1 MRRDDIDIFG
11 YNLGGSV
18 GDYFDDGM
26 QPIMRPEKP
35 ELPSKAQVAAVGA
48 GILGGTPYGLIDIF
62 GGAPE
67 IPADPNTTVG
77 EMFVGPRSPSL
88 AENIRQGNIIDPLLQ
103 VAGVVPFAAAATMP
117 IRRARALSQL
127 ELPTDTASRMSRA
140 ESGGYNTD
148 VYHGSTHDV
157 YAFDA
162 ENASD
167 MSDFGRGVYLTNN
180 PEDASTNYAGVGT
193 DLQTRIDQATE
204 YHTEVSGMHPALAA
218 KKAREEL
225 IGEASRGVVYPLKLN
240 TDNFVKIGRDGTV
253 IPAGSDY
260 RQSAID
266 DIESY
271 DGGRKA
277 FDSDDAYEDAVYDRA
292 IEFYDTDIDSNYLK
306 LKDFLSGYGADERL
320 TSDIL
325 QDVFDGSEG
334 MDEINATQLVNA
346 FNKNY
351 LMDGRRTPSAMA
363 AEFFKDE
370 LNYEGIID
378 RNVNKKFRMQG
389 MDDETEHYIVFS
401 GSENKIRSPQA
412 QFDPSQKDSA
422 DILRAGGGEVDKE
435 DIFGYN
441 LGGSVGQYFDEYGN
455 PVTPEITQETPLTPA
470 QTANIAGGFVPGA
483 GMADISGLYSAFPPE
498 GMTTAEMIV
507 GPRSPSLAENIRNK
521 EVIDSGLQILGGIG
535 DLIPPVA
542 AAIAPLRAAR
552 AAKKLKTYARRSDEG
567 FYSAAEE
574 AALNLERKKG
584 SGQAFINDLQKSG
597 AKPDELRAS
606 GFIDIFSEKSD
617 VTRDDVADYFQA
629 DEPAVNIE
637 TTTLFDAPQKARN
650 VTDDEIA
657 LYIQDEAFMASGEHF
672 DSAERTIHDYDIL
685 QGGYRP
691 GIAPQERD
699 QIVNNYRALIDSH
712 RYDAQ
717 EAAEAR
723 QPEFQRIPEHKRYTL
738 DEGRS
743 GDNYKETIIKLPN
756 TKKEKLDKLQSDRAN
771 ANNALYFAKKEIASG
786 NSNRFAASHS
796 PEEVEERLKNLS
808 LESNILEGTIKN
820 LDEQISSVGDVQDNY
835 AGGHYSEDPN
845 VLAHLRTMDR
855 VDTDGKKVLLIEEI
869 QSDWHQKG
877 AEFGYKTPELKRQL
891 DDINK
896 ELQAAKFK
904 YSEYDDQKMLEELGF
919 DELFSDEAIKPEFL
933 EHSALGDRIANL
945 RKMQKNLEDR
955 FENSLPDAPFKTGDK
970 SSWYNLTLKKA
981 LQDAVD
987 GGYDKL
993 ALTTG
998 RQQAD
1003 RYNLSKNVSSVR
1015 YQEDIVDGDR
1025 TIKVLTAYDLDG
1037 RRVLNKRIEDPEKD
1051 IPEYIGKE
1059 VTKKL
1064 LDQDVTGAPLTSSQ
1078 LQEYEKLER
1087 AIPNLSDQE
1096 AERFYVL
1103 DELKNDHQYE
1113 PSTRALSGLD
1123 LDVGGEGMKQFY
1135 DKTYVN
1141 ALNKLV
1147 KPDGVKVGKTNL
1159 TSKRMRRVLSD
1170 AEKEEYDYLIT
1181 RRGVQ
1186 GKLTEAQLERF
1197 RLLKKKDNALEFD
1210 EDTVHSIDITPEMR
1224 KRVQMGLELFAEG
1237 GEVDN
1242 RSAKDKLR
1250 DIIESMMGD
1259 NTDAT
1264 ITALEFTPVVGDLMG
1279 GIDIFDS
1286 ISEGDMY
1293 GAGINTMAAMAGMV
1307 PGPPG
1312 DLMKK
1317 AMQRVRVKEDNFD
1330 KQMRDKVLEASL
1342 KASEKPD
1349 RVLKT
1354 LGIKGR
1360 DSLKDYHKSDD
1371 GIIDKTLDVSRAK
1384 KFVDAKVIT
1393 ADELQAVKYLRA
1405 PERRQ
1410 RDMREEILNQTD
1422 PEYAESLK
1430 ITRDTPEGYNLG
1442 GSVSDLIK
1450 DPSMSNL
1457 QREAP
1462 SISPAQAANIG
1473 GGFLPYSGMADIFG
1487 EYAAFP
1493 TDPNMTA
1500 AEMIVGPRGPSLAE
1514 NIRNREIIDS
1524 GLQIA
1529 GGIGDLIPPLM
1540 AAVAPMRVA
1549 RAAAKAA
1556 DKLPSK
1562 PSSRPKKIY
1571 PERKYDERFDPR
1583 VGEID
1588 RLNNLRYEIESRA
1601 ESIDPKVLRLSDL
1614 EGEQFITSMSDRTRA
1629 GGLILGIDGVPLYR
1643 AVDLRGGQG
1652 FMFENP
1658 NQVWASAE
1666 KPANDI
1672 LKMAAEMKKSSNDP
1686 LFLPW
1691 RMTPSGGD
1699 FSTITGELMLGFAS
1713 ANMNKSTKRALDKAI
1728 KNFKTVGSMVQGKRV
1743 NQGRMI
1749 QGWKGVDD
1757 PSSVEVW
1764 RNTPDSVRKELMNM
1778 MDVQFRKKGGLS
1790 IGAARLINTDP
1801 LQVLARDAGIQNV
1814 GRIYTGEG
1822 LTASTHPAYPFAVP
1836 GEGIGSLSKA
1846 GEATIFDLIPEAKLG
1861 AKQQKVKDP
1870 AKPTT
1875 EEIRAL
1881 QMKPYGGTVTENI
1894 LRRMEDR
1901 GVDINSLTGLAPGA
1915 LAFTLIS
1922 GSLISPEEVQAG
1934 GLEDL
1939 SETLSVE
1946 KQSGVKNKFDAE
1958 EAGISL
1964 AAGGIV
1970 SLDDIDIFG

>member
-1 MRRDDIDIFG
+1 MRRDDTDIFG

-18 GDYFDDGM
+18 GDYFDDGL

-103 VAGVVPFAAAATMP
+103 LAGVAPFAAAATMP

-127 ELPTDTASRMSRA
+127 ELPSDTASRMSRA
-140 ESGGYNTD
+140 QSGGYNTD

-470 QTANIAGGFVPGA
+470 QTANILGGLAPGA

-606 GFIDIFSEKSD
+606 GFIDIFSEKPD
-617 VTRDDVADYFQA
+617 VTRDDVIDYFQT
-629 DEPAVNIE
+629 DEPIIKIK
-637 TTTLFDAPQKARN
+637 TISDAPQKARN
-650 VTDDEIA
+650 VTENEIA
-657 LYIQDEAFMASGEHF
+657 DYILDEKLIGSGELF
-672 DSAERTIHDYDIL
+672 DEFDKTIHDYDML
-685 QGGYRP
+685 QGGNLL
-691 GIAPQERD
+691 GKSPQERD
-699 QIVNNYRALIDSH
+699 QIVNNYRALLDNY
-712 RYDAQ
+712 RVEAQ
-717 EAAEAR
+717 EAAQAR
-723 QPEFQRIPEHKRYTL
+723 QESLQAIPEYKSYTL

-756 TKKEKLDKLQSDRAN
+756 TKKEKLDKLQLARAD
-771 ANNALYFAKKEIASG
+771 ANNALNLVKQRIGYLEGGRDLPPSVQRVNPGGA
-786 NSNRFAASHS
+786 
-796 PEEVEERLKNLS
+796 EEQLKNFR
-808 LESNILEGTIKN
+808 LESNSLEGTIKN

-835 AGGHYSEDPN
+835 AGGHYSRDLN

-869 QSDWHQKG
+869 QSDWHQRG
-877 AEFGYKTPELKRQL
+877 AEFGYKRSELKRQL
-891 DDINK
+891 DDISE

-904 YSEYDDQKMLEELGF
+904 YKKDGKKMLEELGF
-919 DELFSDEAIKPEFL
+919 DELFSDEAIKPEVL
-933 EHSALGDRIANL
+933 EQKALGDRIQEL
-945 RKMQKNLEDR
+945 REMQINLEGRLED
-955 FENSLPDAPFKTGDK
+955 SLPDAPFKTGDK

-1003 RYNLSKNVSSVR
+1003 RYNQTKNVSNVK
-1015 YQEDIVDGDR
+1015 YLEDIVEGR
-1025 TIKVLTAYDLDG
+1025 PVNVLTAYGPDG
-1037 RRVLNKRIEDPEKD
+1037 SRVFLRRIEDPEKD
-1051 IPEYIGKE
+1051 IPEYIGKDAA
-1059 VTKKL
+1059 KKL
-1064 LDQDVTGAPLTSSQ
+1064 LDQKTNRPLTAPE
-1078 LQEYEKLER
+1078 LQEYENLER
-1087 AIPNLSDQE
+1087 AIPNLSRQQI
-1096 AERFYVL
+1096 ERQYAL
-1103 DELKNDHQYE
+1103 TQLKNNHQYE
-1113 PSTRALSGLD
+1113 PNIRALSGLD
-1123 LDVGGEGMKQFY
+1123 IDVGGEGMKQFY

-1147 KPDGVKVGKTNL
+1147 KPDGVKVGKTKL
-1159 TSKRMRRVLSD
+1159 TSKRTRRVISD
-1170 AEKEEYDYLIT
+1170 AEKEEYDDLLIAQFND
-1181 RRGVQ
+1181 RD
-1186 GKLTEAQLERF
+1186 LTEAQLERF
-1197 RLLKKKDNALEFD
+1197 ELLKKKDNALERD

-1224 KRVQMGLELFAEG
+1224 KRVQMGLELFADG
-1237 GEVDN
+1237 GEVDK

-1330 KQMRDKVLEASL
+1330 KQMREKVLEASL

-1360 DSLKDYHKSDD
+1360 ESLKDYHKSDD
-1371 GIIDKTLDVSRAK
+1371 GIINETLDVSRAE
-1384 KFVDAKVIT
+1384 KFVDADVIT

-1422 PEYAESLK
+1422 PEYAESLQ

-1442 GSVSDLIK
+1442 GSVSDLIR

-1462 SISPAQAANIG
+1462 SLSPAQAANIG

-1493 TDPNMTA
+1493 TDPNMTT

-1529 GGIGDLIPPLM
+1529 GGIGDLFPPLM

-1549 RAAAKAA
+1549 RAASKAA

-1614 EGEQFITSMSDRTRA
+1614 EGEKFVTSMSDRTRA

-1672 LKMAAEMKKSSNDP
+1672 LKMAKEMKKSSNDP

-1691 RMTPSGGD
+1691 RMAPTGGD
-1699 FSTITGELMLGFAS
+1699 FSTTTGELMLGFAS
-1713 ANMNKSTKRALDKAI
+1713 ANMNKSTKRSLDKAI

-1822 LTASTHPAYPFAVP
+1822 LTASTHPSYPFAVP
-1836 GEGIGSLSKA
+1836 GEGIGSLPKA
-1846 GEATIFDLIPEAKLG
+1846 GEATIFDLIPEARLG

-1934 GLEDL
+1934 GLENL
-1939 SETLSVE
+1939 SEKLSVE
-1946 KQSGVKNKFDAE
+1946 KKSGVKKKFDE
-1958 EAGISL
+1958 EEVGISL

-1970 SLDDIDIFG
+1970 SLDDIDSFG

>member
-77 EMFVGPRSPSL
+77 EMIVGPRSPSL

-157 YAFDA
+157 YAFDS

-180 PEDASTNYAGVGT
+180 PEDASTNYAGVGP

-507 GPRSPSLAENIRNK
+507 GPRSPSLAENIRNR

-606 GFIDIFSEKSD
+606 GFIDIFSEKPD
-617 VTRDDVADYFQA
+617 VTRDDVMDYFQT

-637 TTTLFDAPQKARN
+637 TTTLFDAPQKARE

-657 LYIQDEAFMASGEHF
+657 LYIHDEAFMASGEHF
-672 DSAERTIHDYDIL
+672 DSAERTIHDYDML
-685 QGGYRP
+685 QRGNLP
-691 GIAPQERD
+691 GKSPQERD
-699 QIVNNYRALIDSH
+699 QIVNNYRALLDNH

-723 QPEFQRIPEHKRYTL
+723 QPEFQRLPTHKSYTL

-743 GDNYKETIIKLPN
+743 GDNYKEILIKLSEDTSN
-756 TKKEKLDKLQSDRAN
+756 TEIVNGLRREYGEISARLNRDNPDVNDLQRMQDIKD
-771 ANNALYFAKKEIASG
+771 ALPAL
-786 NSNRFAASHS
+786 
-796 PEEVEERLKNLS
+796 EVR
-808 LESNILEGTIKN
+808 
-820 LDEQISSVGDVQDNY
+820 Y
-835 AGGHYSEDPN
+835 AGFTGGHYDDPD

-869 QSDWHQKG
+869 QSDWHQRG
-877 AEFGYKTPELKRQL
+877 AEFGYKTPELQRQL
-891 DDINK
+891 DDIS
-896 ELQAAKFK
+896 EDLQAAKFK
-904 YSEYDDQKMLEELGF
+904 YKKDGKKILEELGF
-919 DELFSDEAIKPEFL
+919 DELFSDESIKPEVL
-933 EHSALGDRIANL
+933 EHSALGDRLQEL
-945 RKMQKNLEDR
+945 REMQINLEDR
-955 FENSLPDAPFKTGDK
+955 LKNSLPDAPFKTGDK

-1064 LDQDVTGAPLTSSQ
+1064 LDQDVTGAPLSRSQ
-1078 LQEYEKLER
+1078 MVDFESLER

-1096 AERFYVL
+1096 AERYEFLNQKIL
-1103 DELKNDHQYE
+1103 DNSYE
-1113 PSTRALSGLD
+1113 PNTRALSGLD

-1147 KPDGVKVGKTNL
+1147 KPDGVKVGKTKL
-1159 TSKRMRRVLSD
+1159 TSKRTRRVISD
-1170 AEKEEYDYLIT
+1170 AEGEELDYLIT
-1181 RRGVQ
+1181 RIGVQ
-1186 GKLTEAQLERF
+1186 GKLTKAQFERF
-1197 RLLKKKDNALEFD
+1197 ELLKKKENALEFD

-1317 AMQRVRVKEDNFD
+1317 AMQRIRLKEDNFD

-1371 GIIDKTLDVSRAK
+1371 GIIDKTLNVSRAK
-1384 KFVDAKVIT
+1384 KLVDAKVIT

-1442 GSVSDLIK
+1442 GSVSGLIK

-1462 SISPAQAANIG
+1462 SLSPAQAANIG

-1493 TDPNMTA
+1493 TDPNMTT

-1529 GGIGDLIPPLM
+1529 GGIGDLFPPLM